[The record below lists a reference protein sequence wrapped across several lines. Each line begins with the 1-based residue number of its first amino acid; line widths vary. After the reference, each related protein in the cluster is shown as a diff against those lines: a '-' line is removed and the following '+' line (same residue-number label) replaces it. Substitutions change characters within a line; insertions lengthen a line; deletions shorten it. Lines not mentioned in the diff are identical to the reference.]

1 MNVEE
6 DLEVAAK
13 RELEEETG
21 LTGIN
26 IEMVTTY
33 GEADRDPRG
42 RIITSAFVA
51 LVDESVSEVKAGD
64 DAADA
69 VFAEV
74 SIEKGEE
81 RKEIR
86 DGKEKRIQLFS
97 LHLYNEEKA
106 MDLHATVERSTNS
119 TGLLKEE
126 HFRVVENDGIAF
138 DHPRFIVQ
146 SLLYI
151 KGLLDFAK

>member
-1 MNVEE
+1 MAVS
-6 DLEVAAK
+6 LEKMKSIVLTSVLWLLASSAAAIV
-13 RELEEETG
+13 LSYIFGAITG
-21 LTGIN
+21 LGK
-26 IEMVTTY
+26 
-33 GEADRDPRG
+33 G
-42 RIITSAFVA
+42 
-51 LVDESVSEVKAGD
+51 
-64 DAADA
+64 ADA

-86 DGKEKRIQLFS
+86 DGKEKRIHLFS

-151 KGLLDFAK
+151 KGLIDFAK